1 MLKLILDRRH
11 KNNKIAYY
19 LKSYL
24 SLVWPA
30 TGLRNKLDRLL
41 QSQRDKH
48 AALQSRLDYYNKISD
63 ARTIT
68 NGTSI
73 ARFRDEKKTAYFFD
87 LFLPLRV
94 FPADRQCKFVFGDVV
109 DIPPE
114 PAFVKSRPIAGDNS
128 NAVLMKLDAARH
140 FCFVN
145 DSLAFQDKKSALVW
159 RGRLHLSVKKN
170 AGLNFSSAS
179 VTFRTTISGTLTR
192 VMSILI

>member
-63 ARTIT
+63 ARTG
-68 NGTSI
+68 N
-73 ARFRDEKKTAYFFD
+73 AN
-87 LFLPLRV
+87 LFLV
-94 FPADRQCKFVFGDVV
+94 MWW
-109 DIPPE
+109 I
-114 PAFVKSRPIAGDNS
+114 SRPS
-128 NAVLMKLDAARH
+128 PLSLRAA
-140 FCFVN
+140 
-145 DSLAFQDKKSALVW
+145 LLQE
-159 RGRLHLSVKKN
+159 
-170 AGLNFSSAS
+170 
-179 VTFRTTISGTLTR
+179 TTAMR
-192 VMSILI
+192 Y